1 MRLERSDDINPGS
14 LKPGFCIHARSPR
27 THLDHPCLGR
37 ASLVGAKPLSD
48 EWMTTGQ
55 CKTKP
60 TNVRTAARELTADAL
75 EALAQV
81 LRNGSS
87 AWIAIVSIAVAAGFS
102 LVGLIV
108 QGLMV
113 SFHFGRY
120 SQRLSAVEDRTRD
133 VEGNNAALAVLT
145 ATVGGI
151 DKRLVEVALDVKNL
165 LTGRVRPPARRDADS

>member
-1 MRLERSDDINPGS
+1 
-14 LKPGFCIHARSPR
+14 
-27 THLDHPCLGR
+27 
-37 ASLVGAKPLSD
+37 
-48 EWMTTGQ
+48 MTAG
-55 CKTKP
+55 
-60 TNVRTAARELTADAL
+60 
-75 EALAQV
+75 
-81 LRNGSS
+81 